1 MLNLTNNIIVIN
13 RGDTYE
19 FTLNIEDENS
29 VSGNYRLVDDD
40 VVYFGIMDPH
50 QMFEDALVK
59 KRYTVDDYI
68 SDEADLLTITIKP
81 EDTIDLIPGKYYY
94 AIKLKMDHL
103 DEDGNEV
110 NKVITIINKSKF
122 IICD

>member
-1 MLNLTNNIIVIN
+1 MPNLTNNIIVIN

-29 VSGNYRLVDDD
+29 ATGVYKLIDDD
-40 VVYFGIMDPH
+40 TVYFGIMDPH
-50 QMFEDALVK
+50 QPFEDALVK
-59 KRYTVDDYI
+59 KRFTADDYI
-68 SDEADLLTITIKP
+68 SEDADSLIITINP
-81 EDTIDLIPGKYYY
+81 EDTLDLFPGKYYY
-94 AIKLKMDHL
+94 AVKLKMDHL

>member
-1 MLNLTNNIIVIN
+1 MPNLTNNIIVIN

-29 VSGNYRLVDDD
+29 ATGVYKLIDDD
-40 VVYFGIMDPH
+40 TVYFGIMDPH
-50 QMFEDALVK
+50 QPFEDALVK
-59 KRYTVDDYI
+59 KRFTADDYI
-68 SDEADLLTITIKP
+68 SEDADSLIITINP
-81 EDTIDLIPGKYYY
+81 EDTLDLIPGKYYY
-94 AIKLKMDHL
+94 AVKLKMDHL